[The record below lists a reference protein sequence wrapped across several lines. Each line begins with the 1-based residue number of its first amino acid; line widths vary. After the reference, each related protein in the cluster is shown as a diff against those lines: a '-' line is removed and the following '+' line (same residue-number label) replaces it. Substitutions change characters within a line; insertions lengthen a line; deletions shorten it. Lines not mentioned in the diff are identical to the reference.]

1 MIWISPRH
9 WLVCLNWSLILPFL
23 PFVLLLTLLRNAMPI
38 RTWLRCM
45 KQLVLPSWVY
55 VHVFISHASAHTF
68 LFKFSVE
75 LHWKAFAD
83 FQGSLSA
90 YPLSKSVAAPRLKQS
105 AKKRRT
111 KSSGPGD
118 LVVRMMVIISALI
131 FFRTVMPT
139 LLPGGWFR
147 NELQNLLRFCNPPQD
162 KALPSRLRK
171 REKEEAFKKKGINDQ
186 ASMDNSKVWSS
197 KASMPE
203 KRPHEAC

>member
-1 MIWISPRH
+1 MFK
-9 WLVCLNWSLILPFL
+9 LVLNSAFSAFCSVAHPFKKCHANSHMAAL
-23 PFVLLLTLLRNAMPI
+23 HEAAGTAFLSI
-38 RTWLRCM
+38 RTC
-45 KQLVLPSWVY
+45 
-55 VHVFISHASAHTF
+55 VHFSCLCSY
-68 LFKFSVE
+68 FSVQIFCWIA
-75 LHWKAFAD
+75 LKSFCWFSRQS
-83 FQGSLSA
+83 FSLSSVKVSRC
-90 YPLSKSVAAPRLKQS
+90 SKIETVC
-105 AKKRRT
+105 KKRRT

-147 NELQNLLRFCNPPQD
+147 NELQNLLHFCNPPQD

-186 ASMDNSKVWSS
+186 ASVDNSKVWSS

>member
-1 MIWISPRH
+1 MFK
-9 WLVCLNWSLILPFL
+9 LVLSSAFSAFCSVAHPFKKCHANSHMAAL
-23 PFVLLLTLLRNAMPI
+23 HEAAGTAFLSI
-38 RTWLRCM
+38 RTC
-45 KQLVLPSWVY
+45 
-55 VHVFISHASAHTF
+55 VHFSCLCSY
-68 LFKFSVE
+68 FSVQIFCWIA
-75 LHWKAFAD
+75 LKSFCWFSRQS
-83 FQGSLSA
+83 FSLSSVKVSRC
-90 YPLSKSVAAPRLKQS
+90 SKIETVC
-105 AKKRRT
+105 KKRRT

>member
-1 MIWISPRH
+1 MFK
-9 WLVCLNWSLILPFL
+9 LVLSSAFSAFCSVAHPFKKCHANSHMAAL
-23 PFVLLLTLLRNAMPI
+23 HEAAGTAFLSI
-38 RTWLRCM
+38 RTC
-45 KQLVLPSWVY
+45 
-55 VHVFISHASAHTF
+55 VHFSCLCSY
-68 LFKFSVE
+68 FSVQIFCWIA
-75 LHWKAFAD
+75 LKSFCWFSRQS
-83 FQGSLSA
+83 FSLSSVKVSRC
-90 YPLSKSVAAPRLKQS
+90 SKIETVC
-105 AKKRRT
+105 KKRRT

-203 KRPHEAC
+203 KRPHEVC

>member
-1 MIWISPRH
+1 M
-9 WLVCLNWSLILPFL
+9 F
-23 PFVLLLTLLRNAMPI
+23 
-38 RTWLRCM
+38 
-45 KQLVLPSWVY
+45 KLVLNYALSAFCSVAHPFKKCHANSHMVALHEAAGTAFLSICTC
-55 VHVFISHASAHTF
+55 VHFSCLCSY
-68 LFKFSVE
+68 FSVQIFCWIA
-75 LHWKAFAD
+75 LKSFCWFSRQS
-83 FQGSLSA
+83 FSLSSVKVSRC
-90 YPLSKSVAAPRLKQS
+90 SKIETVC
-105 AKKRRT
+105 KKRRT

-139 LLPGGWFR
+139 LLPGGWLR
-147 NELQNLLRFCNPPQD
+147 NELQNLLCFCTPPQG

>member
-1 MIWISPRH
+1 MFK
-9 WLVCLNWSLILPFL
+9 LVLNSAFSAFCSVAHPFKKCHANSHMAAL
-23 PFVLLLTLLRNAMPI
+23 HEAAGTAFLSI
-38 RTWLRCM
+38 RTC
-45 KQLVLPSWVY
+45 
-55 VHVFISHASAHTF
+55 VHFSCLCSY
-68 LFKFSVE
+68 FSVQIFCWIA
-75 LHWKAFAD
+75 LKSFCWFSRQS
-83 FQGSLSA
+83 FSLSSVKVSRC
-90 YPLSKSVAAPRLKQS
+90 SKIETVC
-105 AKKRRT
+105 KKRRT

-147 NELQNLLRFCNPPQD
+147 NELQNLLHFCNPPQD

>member
-1 MIWISPRH
+1 MFK
-9 WLVCLNWSLILPFL
+9 LVLNSAFSAFCSVAHPFKKCHANSHMAAL
-23 PFVLLLTLLRNAMPI
+23 HEAAGTAFLSI
-38 RTWLRCM
+38 RTC
-45 KQLVLPSWVY
+45 
-55 VHVFISHASAHTF
+55 VHFSCLCSY
-68 LFKFSVE
+68 FSVQIFCWIA
-75 LHWKAFAD
+75 LKSFCWFSRQS
-83 FQGSLSA
+83 FSLSSVKVSRC
-90 YPLSKSVAAPRLKQS
+90 SKIETVC
-105 AKKRRT
+105 KKRRT